1 VSPGSNLHKSSG
13 IEFRFFVQAA
23 QGAVVAGETVVA
35 VASAAAEQV
44 GAAYETVRDVVVG
57 EAEELANKADAKKT
71 E

>member
-1 VSPGSNLHKSSG
+1 M
-13 IEFRFFVQAA
+13 QAA